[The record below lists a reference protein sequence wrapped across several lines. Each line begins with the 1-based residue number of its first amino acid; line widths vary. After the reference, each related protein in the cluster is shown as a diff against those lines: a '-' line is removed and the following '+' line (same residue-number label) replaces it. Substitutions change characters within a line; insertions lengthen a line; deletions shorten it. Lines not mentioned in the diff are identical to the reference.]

1 MNLFR
6 GQTMPFPQLRI
17 CKARASSK
25 LLVVVLKDD
34 TIEVWFTPC
43 DEKGNPLNV
52 EKPKKLYK
60 NFFEDTYVD
69 VQKN

>member
-6 GQTMPFPQLRI
+6 RQTMPLPQLRI
-17 CKARASSK
+17 CKAKASSQR
-25 LLVVVLKDD
+25 LVVVLKDD

-43 DEKGNPLNV
+43 DEKGKPLDA

-60 NFFEDTYVD
+60 NIFEDAYVD
-69 VQKN
+69 IQRN